1 MTLLEAI
8 NVLGYGELTMYGVLI
23 GIITYLLKEKTELN
37 KTIAAMRTEIAQIQA
52 ERMEENKK
60 MIELSLELISKIKQ
74 YGVKSE
80 K

>member
-8 NVLGYGELTMYGVLI
+8 NVLGYENLTMYGVLI

-60 MIELSLELISKIKQ
+60 MIELSLELIAKIKQ

>member
-8 NVLGYGELTMYGVLI
+8 NVLGYENLTMYGVLI
-23 GIITYLLKEKTELN
+23 GIITYLLKEKTDLN
-37 KTIAAMRTEIAQIQA
+37 KTIADMRTEIANIQA

>member
-8 NVLGYGELTMYGVLI
+8 NVLGYENITMYGVLI
-23 GIITYLLKEKTELN
+23 GIITYLLKEKTDLN
-37 KTIAAMRTEIAQIQA
+37 KVIADMRTEIAQIQA